1 MLSRFASWPDVLEHV
16 RSGGAVYYVPND
28 SLGPCRMVARI
39 PVNENGN
46 GRVWLRSPQYLANTF
61 PTMIADSS
69 FLDKVYRWDA
79 AKAVPR

>member
-1 MLSRFASWPDVLEHV
+1 
-16 RSGGAVYYVPND
+16 
-28 SLGPCRMVARI
+28 MVARI